1 MKLLELINRNKKIIE
16 INLILLIL
24 FILLP
29 PFLLVAIEKKK
40 FFSNHKSEYF
50 VYQDKEKS
58 RKIFS
63 EINKTS
69 SEYKSFVGWRRQAI
83 NSEYTNIN
91 EKYKT
96 RYSTGQK
103 LYNSNWFFGGS
114 TMWGYGSSDYG
125 TIPSIFNKETGLNV
139 YNFGET
145 GWTSHQSLNQ
155 LITVLGDGYK
165 PKNVI
170 FYDGVNDIYH
180 QCFSETDLSDIP
192 KHSREKR
199 IINAIKNSS
208 NPFFFLN
215 YVAQFLVKP
224 YKNLLE
230 NHFTRDYQKIESAY
244 DCHTNKE
251 KAKKIAAHLV
261 NNWYSAYIISLN
273 NSAKFYY
280 VLQPTLFT
288 AQSNYDY
295 FIDEDKKFLE
305 ILKKQF
311 DVVYP
316 LIIEEI
322 NIRCLNNPKFCSSF
336 INGTE
341 WLNEGDQV
349 FLDFNHVTQK
359 GNEIIAKELISE
371 IQSIEIKNKKF

>member
-1 MKLLELINRNKKIIE
+1 MKLLDLINRNKKVIE
-16 INLILLIL
+16 INLILLMV

-29 PFLLVAIEKKK
+29 PFLLVAIDKKR
-40 FFSNHKSEYF
+40 FFSTHKSEYF

-63 EINKTS
+63 EINKIS
-69 SEYKSFVGWRRQAI
+69 SEYKSFVGWRRQAL

-91 EKYKT
+91 DKYNT

-103 LYNSNWFFGGS
+103 LLNSNWFFGGS
-114 TMWGYGSSDYG
+114 TMWGYGSPDYG
-125 TIPSIFNKETGLNV
+125 TIPSIFNKETGLYV

-155 LITVLGDGYK
+155 LIIVLGDGYK
-165 PKNVI
+165 PNNVI

-180 QCFSETDLSDIP
+180 QCFSETDLSDVP
-192 KHSREKR
+192 QHSREKK
-199 IINAIKNSS
+199 IINSIKTSS

-224 YKNLLE
+224 YKTLLG
-230 NHFTRDYQKIESAY
+230 NSFTKDHQKIDSAY

-273 NSAKFYY
+273 NNAKFYS

-295 FIDEDKKFLE
+295 FVEEDKKFLE

-316 LIIEEI
+316 LIIKEI
-322 NIRCLNNPKFCSSF
+322 NTKCFNNPKFCSSF

-349 FLDFNHVTQK
+349 FIDFNHVTQK
-359 GNEIIAKELISE
+359 GNEIIAKKLISE
-371 IQSIEIKNKKF
+371 MQPIGIKNKKY